1 MSEHRFESHETRDN
15 EVRGSTTRIP
25 QQTHGSQALLGMT
38 LGFAAVTLSVLA
50 YLFLG

>member
-1 MSEHRFESHETRDN
+1 MSEHRFESQETRDA

-25 QQTHGSQALLGMT
+25 QQTHVGQPLLGMT
-38 LGFAAVTLSVLA
+38 LAFAAVTLSVLA